1 MTSWQHTSAEASR
14 HPSGKK
20 LYEMG
25 DVVIDNC
32 GPQGDALYAMLNE
45 LSPAKIFTLE
55 DPIEIYSDRFIQIQI
70 NERQHLGYDEGI
82 SQLLR
87 HDPDVI
93 MIGEIREP
101 VAAAMALRCALTGH
115 LVLTSIHASSA
126 QSAITRMIELGVSE
140 TQLME
145 MLAGVSCQ
153 RLVSL
158 KNQKGRMCVYE
169 VLLPDQLAQLRQ
181 GQAPD
186 NFIPLPQRLD
196 DLLFKNRITQ
206 KQREAVGL

>member
-1 MTSWQHTSAEASR
+1 
-14 HPSGKK
+14 
-20 LYEMG
+20 
-25 DVVIDNC
+25 
-32 GPQGDALYAMLNE
+32 
-45 LSPAKIFTLE
+45 
-55 DPIEIYSDRFIQIQI
+55 
-70 NERQHLGYDEGI
+70 
-82 SQLLR
+82 
-87 HDPDVI
+87 
-93 MIGEIREP
+93 
-101 VAAAMALRCALTGH
+101 MALRCALTGH

-181 GQAPD
+181 GQLPD

-196 DLLFKNRITQ
+196 DLVLKNRITQ